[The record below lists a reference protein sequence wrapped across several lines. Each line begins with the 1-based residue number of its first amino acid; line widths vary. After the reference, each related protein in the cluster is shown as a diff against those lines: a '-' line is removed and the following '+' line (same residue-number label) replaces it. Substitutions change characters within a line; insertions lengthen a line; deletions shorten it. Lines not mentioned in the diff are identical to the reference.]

1 MARSHARIFTTIWSD
16 ADFVARSCNAQWL
29 YFVILSQPT
38 LSFAGVTPLTPRR
51 WASFSSTI
59 TAAEVVDALA
69 ELAAR
74 RFVIVDDDT
83 EEVMVRTFL
92 RNDGLLASPN
102 VAKAAVR
109 DWHLIVSEMLR
120 SAVVAEVP
128 DGYRELFREPLPEG
142 FREGFPEG
150 FPEPLGEPQGKG
162 SGNGSGKV
170 LAGARGRAR
179 TKTPSPTP
187 TPSPSPSPK
196 HTPAPAVSE
205 TEPAGTG
212 GASGAGVCIHN
223 GFEQLWQ
230 TWPEGRRTRRADA
243 AEAWTQAVAAGAA
256 PAEILAGLEPWLG
269 YWAGVEPR
277 YVPRPDTWIAK
288 GDWATRPPRSSRKPR
303 KVDQALAVLDEV
315 TRQETGR

>member
-16 ADFVARSCNAQWL
+16 ADFVARSCHAQWL

-59 TAAEVVDALA
+59 TAAEVSDALA

-120 SAVVAEVP
+120 SAVVTEVP
-128 DGYRELFREPLPEG
+128 EGYRELFGEPLP
-142 FREGFPEG
+142 EGFPEG
-150 FPEPLGEPQGKG
+150 FPEPLAEPQAKG

-170 LAGARGRAR
+170 LAGAPANAR
-179 TKTPSPTP
+179 TKTPSPSPTP
-187 TPSPSPSPK
+187 TPSPSPK
-196 HTPAPAVSE
+196 HTAARAASE
-205 TEPAGTG
+205 TEPAGTA
-212 GASGAGVCIHN
+212 GASGAGVCIPN

-230 TWPEGRRTRRADA
+230 AWPEGRRSRHDDA
-243 AEAWTQAVAAGAA
+243 AAAWAKATAAHAA
-256 PAEILAGLEPWLG
+256 PAEILAGLEPWLA

-277 YVPRPDTWIAK
+277 YVPRPDTWLAK